1 MSSAM
6 SKNRSKSRWQYIV
19 LRLSRSRQ
27 CYVMLIIPV
36 IYLILFKYIPM
47 YGVQIAFKDF
57 IATKG
62 IEGSPWV
69 GLAQFERFFTSI
81 QFKRVLPNTLY
92 LSLYQLIA
100 GFPMPILLALS
111 LNSTLNRR
119 YGKVV
124 QMVTYMPHFISMVV
138 MVGIVIQFLNPHV
151 GIIGKLV
158 SALNGGK
165 TVDLM
170 GKPQYFRS
178 IYVWSGIWQTTGWGT
193 IVYLA
198 ALASVSMEI
207 HEAATIDGANRV
219 QRIWHVDIPGILP
232 TAVILLIMNTG
243 RIMDVGFEKA
253 LLMQNNLNLRVS
265 EIIQTYVYKIGLAS
279 NNADFSYAAA
289 IGLFNSAINFILIII
304 VNQIARRL
312 GDTSLW

>member
-6 SKNRSKSRWQYIV
+6 SKRTASGKRHYIAM
-19 LRLSRSRQ
+19 RLSRSRQ
-27 CYVMLIIPV
+27 CYVMLVIPV
-36 IYLILFKYIPM
+36 VYLILFKYVPM

-57 IATKG
+57 IATRG

-69 GLAQFERFFTSI
+69 GFAQFTRFFSSI

-100 GFPMPILLALS
+100 GFPMPILLALA

-151 GIIGKLV
+151 GIIGKLA
-158 SALNGGK
+158 SAMNGGK

-198 ALASVSMEI
+198 ALAAVSTEI
-207 HEAATIDGANRV
+207 HEAATIDGANRL
-219 QRIWHVDIPGILP
+219 QRIWHVDVPGILP

-289 IGLFNSAINFILIII
+289 IGLFNSAINFILIVI
-304 VNQIARRL
+304 VNQVARKL